1 MPDNKNQHFVP
12 QFLLKNFSSDKK
24 SITMCLKENGSIQD
38 SVSIRKQCSKSYF
51 YPNQDYEKALGHI
64 EGECNKTIEKVLA
77 NQFQTLTQRDFRVLK
92 SFLLLQK
99 ARTLHEIKSIS
110 KSIEQVM
117 EYVSS
122 HGPSEDLKK
131 WLDNYENSKKDVV
144 KIMMDSFKFAL
155 DITEDLKCKIIFNDG
170 DGSFITSDDPV
181 VEYNPLL
188 EPFNITCYGLSSIGL
203 LLILPISPKAA
214 IVVFDEGYYK
224 IGNKKQNVISFN
236 NPADIS
242 WINILTILHADKAIY
257 YLKGSLTQNEISRL
271 VSRAKGFDEGEVV
284 KMTPYVAD
292 DGKSE
297 LIHSYS
303 SHFAIGAKFSFL
315 KTLDKARGIRFGN
328 TIGVTDF
335 SRPYCLKVMKY
346 YDDAP
351 PTPPMTYHRK
361 DA

>member
-1 MPDNKNQHFVP
+1 MPDNKNQHYVP

-24 SITMCLKENGSIQD
+24 SISMCLKESSRIQD
-38 SVSIRKQCSKSYF
+38 NVSIRNQCSKSYF
-51 YPNQDYEKALGHI
+51 YPDQDYEKALGQI
-64 EGECNKTIEKVLA
+64 EAECHKTIEKVLA
-77 NQFQTLTQRDFRVLK
+77 NQFQRLTQRDFWVLK

-99 ARTLHEIKSIS
+99 ARTRHEIRSFHQ
-110 KSIEQVM
+110 SIEQLM
-117 EYVSS
+117 QYVCSN
-122 HGPSEDLKK
+122 GPSEDLKK
-131 WLDNYENSKKDVV
+131 WLDSNENSKKDIL

-155 DITEDLKCKIIFNDG
+155 DITEDMRCKIIINEG
-170 DGSFITSDDPV
+170 NGSFITSDDPV

-203 LLILPISPKAA
+203 LLILPVSPKAA

-236 NPADIS
+236 NTEDIS

-257 YLKGSLTQNEISRL
+257 YLKGSLTQNEILRL
-271 VSRAKGFDEGEVV
+271 VSRAKVFDEGEVV

-303 SHFAIGAKFSFL
+303 THFAIGAKFSFL

-335 SRPYCLKVMKY
+335 SRPYCLKVMES

-351 PTPPMTYHRK
+351 PKPPMTYHRK